1 MFSSP
6 KGENPVARAC
16 IAYTQI
22 TRRTSQDCPLSMV
35 RKLARACECRLV
47 LTVRGIVMMTY
58 VVLSQFTDQ
67 GIRTIKNS
75 PQRASQ
81 AAELARSFG
90 CEMKQIYWTLGEYDI
105 VAVIDAPDEQS
116 FMSFGFALGS
126 AGNIRTRTLRAF
138 TKDEC
143 SAIIGKLP

>member
-1 MFSSP
+1 M
-6 KGENPVARAC
+6 ARNS

-22 TRRTSQDCPLSMV
+22 ARRAFELCHRNGLRDFTCASES
-35 RKLARACECRLV
+35 RLV
-47 LTVRGIVMMTY
+47 SIVRGIVMATY

-67 GIRTIKNS
+67 GIRNIKNS

-90 CEMKQIYWTLGEYDI
+90 CEMKEIYWTLGEYDI
-105 VAVIDAPDEQS
+105 VTVIEAPDEQS
-116 FMSFGFALGS
+116 FMSFGYALCS
-126 AGNIRTRTLRAF
+126 AGNIRTQTLRAF

-143 SAIIGKLP
+143 ASIIGKLP